1 MGNSTPY
8 AMPMS
13 GSGWSLP
20 STQQTVAFGVPIAD
34 ALPAAVQ
41 RLSASRVAVVTTNS
55 LAGPGGLADV
65 VRNILGPKFHSV
77 VAGIHSHTPRA
88 DVVRVIKA
96 LEGADGIV
104 TIGGG
109 SVCDSAKAARLCL
122 ANGITDAVGMDGLR
136 PYNKAEGSEPD
147 RTISPSLPFI
157 AVATTLSAAE
167 FTSAAGVTDE
177 RGPKKQ
183 VFVYPGLAPDIVILD
198 PQVTGQTPPKL
209 WFSTG
214 IRALDHALE
223 TWCSTNPTP
232 LSDAYSSYAARLLIT
247 SLKKVF
253 DSPNDIAARLDC
265 MKGAWLSILG
275 PASGV
280 KAGASHGMGHALGGT
295 AGMPHGETS
304 CVMLPHVLRYNA
316 PVNGDRQAVVA
327 ASVGS
332 PATPLADIVAAL
344 ISHLGLPT
352 RLRDAGLSRGVIAAV
367 AEAALHDPL
376 LASNPRPIKS
386 LTDVELLLEQ
396 AW

>member
-1 MGNSTPY
+1 MRERRDC
-8 AMPMS
+8 
-13 GSGWSLP
+13 GWALP
-20 STQQTVAFGVPIAD
+20 STQQTVAFGVPLAD
-34 ALPAAVQ
+34 ALPEAAL
-41 RLSASRVAVVTTNS
+41 RLSARRLAVVTTNS
-55 LAGPGGLADV
+55 LAGPGGLAETL
-65 VRNILGPKFHSV
+65 RNILGSKLHSF

-88 DVVRVIKA
+88 DVARVIKA
-96 LEGADGIV
+96 LEGADGVV
-104 TIGGG
+104 TLGGG
-109 SVCDSAKAARLCL
+109 SVCDSAKAARLCI
-122 ANGITDAVGMDGLR
+122 ANGITDAAGMDR
-136 PYNKAEGSEPD
+136 IRSYDKAKGSEPD
-147 RTISPSLPFI
+147 GTISPSLPFI

-167 FTSAAGVTDE
+167 FTSGAGVTDE
-177 RGPKKQ
+177 RGPRKQ

-198 PQVTGQTPPKL
+198 PQVTRQTPPRL

-232 LSDAYSSYAARLLIT
+232 LSDAYSSYAAGLLIT

-253 DSPNDIAARLDC
+253 DSPNDLQARLEC

-275 PASGV
+275 LSAGVV

-316 PVNGDRQAVVA
+316 SVNGDRQAVIA
-327 ASVGS
+327 ARVGN
-332 PATPLADIVAAL
+332 PTTPLADIVASL

-352 RLRDAGLSRGVIAAV
+352 RIRDTGVSETVMAAV

-376 LASNPRPIKS
+376 LAHNPRPIIS
-386 LTDVELLLEQ
+386 LTDVRLLLEQ